1 MSDNKNSQQLSWENL
16 LKNALE
22 DIDKASEQGDGT
34 IDSLFDS
41 FDYSGENSSNS
52 YYDIFA
58 GSSSRNDDYQYS
70 FADDD
75 YIYDPKSFST
85 KTSQS
90 ANQSQNAASSFNQR
104 TAPKGQNA
112 SSRTAQ
118 NARSQQNTR
127 TAQRTQSTQSTAKKS
142 GSKNNS
148 KKKKQGFLGGLFSK
162 KKKKKPTNK
171 PSQKRATASQT
182 ASQQR
187 GRQNSPASQGV
198 NAQRN
203 QEQRA
208 QGQRNAQQRS
218 QPQRNGFQANTSRPP
233 EQNRQNTNRQRTN
246 LNDQRKEQ
254 KRIEKLNNDYSK
266 AVLNGNKSGNEAR
279 AMSAQKKRKSNK
291 FHIVVIV
298 VCVVCTIVAA
308 VLTFC
313 FVKGFPIA
321 SISVEGNTVYT
332 NEEILKTANIN
343 ISDNILRVRQRKTN
357 NTLKIA
363 LPYIES
369 VKVDYV
375 LPDTLRLEIVETQDK
390 MYLVIENK
398 YLCLDQNSKILSTTK
413 KKLSEN
419 KYKITGLK
427 QQEFEVGHTFE
438 PTKDNGNAEKYEIA
452 LKIIEALESVELTAK
467 AEINLENLDEITVKY
482 KDNILMKF
490 NKDTDAKKQLKII
503 KSVVD
508 QKLATKIKSTFDLRF
523 EKPYGKD
530 GDFE

>member
-1 MSDNKNSQQLSWENL
+1 MSDDKNSQQLSWENL
-16 LKNALE
+16 LKNALD
-22 DIDKASEQGDGT
+22 DIDKASERGDGT

-41 FDYSGENSSNS
+41 FDYSSENSANS

-58 GSSSRNDDYQYS
+58 GSSSRNGDYQFS

-75 YIYDPKSFST
+75 YIYDPKSFSK
-85 KTSQS
+85 KTSQG
-90 ANQSQNAASSFNQR
+90 ANQSQNAASSFKQG
-104 TAPKGQNA
+104 TAPKGQSA
-112 SSRTAQ
+112 SSRTTQ
-118 NARSQQNTR
+118 NAKSQQKTK
-127 TAQRTQSTQSTAKKS
+127 TAQSTQSAAKKS

-148 KKKKQGFLGGLFSK
+148 KKKKNGFLGGLFSK
-162 KKKKKPTNK
+162 KKKKKPINK
-171 PSQKRATASQT
+171 PSQQRTTASQT

-187 GRQNSPASQGV
+187 SRQSAPISQGV
-198 NAQRN
+198 NAQRT
-203 QEQRA
+203 QAQRT
-208 QGQRNAQQRS
+208 QGQRNTQQRS
-218 QPQRNGFQANTSRPP
+218 QPQRNGFQANTSRSP
-233 EQNRQNTNRQRTN
+233 EQNRQNANRQRTN

-254 KRIEKLNNDYSK
+254 KRIEKLNNDYSN

-357 NTLKIA
+357 NTLKVA

-375 LPDTLRLEIVETQDK
+375 LPDALKLEIVETQDK

-427 QQEFEVGHTFE
+427 LQEFEVGHTFE

-490 NKDTDAKKQLKII
+490 NKDTDAKRQLKII

-508 QKLATKIKSTFDLRF
+508 QKLAAKIKSTFDLRF